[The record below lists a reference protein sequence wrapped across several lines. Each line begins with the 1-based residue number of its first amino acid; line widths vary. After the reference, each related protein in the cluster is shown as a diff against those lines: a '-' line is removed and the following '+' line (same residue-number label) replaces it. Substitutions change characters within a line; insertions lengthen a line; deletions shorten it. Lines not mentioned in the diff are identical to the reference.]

1 MFEHDDVASCWV
13 SIEIDEAPQR
23 VLVVETD
30 LPLAPTEDDYDEA
43 RVKALVAAAQAFK
56 ADKGNG
62 IDKIRLIYVEYE
74 DEEED
79 EEEEE

>member
-56 ADKGNG
+56 K
-62 IDKIRLIYVEYE
+62 
-74 DEEED
+74 
-79 EEEEE
+79 